1 MKIKYL
7 LLSSLILFAFYSMKS
22 YAQENLQFGNGM
34 KPPTN
39 TAKGGFYDY
48 SDPSG
53 LNIKVS
59 VYGYVLYPGEYVVP
73 ASTGVNEL
81 LGLAGGPNE
90 NADLENLRIF
100 RINADSSQTLIRFNY
115 NDLLWNDNGLSKPLK
130 IPNLKAGDI
139 LLIPGSPRYFFKDYL
154 QIGISVLS
162 ALISLG
168 ILILDLNK
176 K

>member
-1 MKIKYL
+1 MKKYL
-7 LLSSLILFAFYSMKS
+7 LFFSFIFFTVLSVNSF
-22 YAQENLQFGNGM
+22 AQENVQFGNGM
-34 KPPTN
+34 KQPTN
-39 TAKGGFYDY
+39 TTHGGFYDY

-53 LNIKVS
+53 INIKVS
-59 VYGYVLYPGEYVVP
+59 VYGYVEYPGEYIIP
-73 ASTGVNEL
+73 AATGVNEL
-81 LGLAGGPNE
+81 LGLAGGPNT
-90 NADLENLRIF
+90 NADLEDLRIF

-115 NDLLWNDNGLSKPLK
+115 NDLLWSDNGLSKPLK

-139 LLIPGSPRYFFKDYL
+139 LLVPGSPRYFFKDYL

>member
-7 LLSSLILFAFYSMKS
+7 LLSSLILIAFYSIQS
-22 YAQENLQFGNGM
+22 YAQENLQFGNGL
-34 KPPTN
+34 KPPQT
-39 TAKGGFYDY
+39 TTRGGFYDY

-53 LNIKVS
+53 INIKVE
-59 VYGYVLYPGEYVVP
+59 VYGYVNYPGEYIIP

-81 LGLAGGPNE
+81 LGLAGGPTQD
-90 NADLENLRIF
+90 ALLQDLRIF
-100 RINADSSQTLIRFNY
+100 RINPDSSQTLIRFNY
-115 NDLLWNDNGLSKPLK
+115 NDLLWTDNGLTKPIK
-130 IPNLKAGDI
+130 IPSLKAGDI
-139 LLIPGSPRYFFKDYL
+139 LLVPGEPRYFFKDYL
-154 QIGISVLS
+154 AISVSILS